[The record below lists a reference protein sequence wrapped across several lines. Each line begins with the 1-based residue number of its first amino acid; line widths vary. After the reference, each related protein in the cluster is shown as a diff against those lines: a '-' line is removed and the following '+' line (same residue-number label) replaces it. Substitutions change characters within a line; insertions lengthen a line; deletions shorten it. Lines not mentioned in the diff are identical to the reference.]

1 MPASWLQSVNP
12 FFIIVLAPVFGALW
26 LKLAAKNMNPSAP
39 LKFGFGLILL
49 GLGFLMMVF
58 AARLVVAD
66 LDGSARVTTL
76 WLVMTYFL
84 HTSGELT
91 LSPVG
96 LSMTT
101 KLSPPKFVGQM
112 MGVWFIG
119 AALGNLIAGLFAGN
133 FEADNVAEMPSLF
146 WSVVLFSVGS
156 GIFFVIFSKP
166 LKKWMGGIE

>member
-1 MPASWLQSVNP
+1 
-12 FFIIVLAPVFGALW
+12 
-26 LKLAAKNMNPSAP
+26 
-39 LKFGFGLILL
+39 
-49 GLGFLMMVF
+49 
-58 AARLVVAD
+58 
-66 LDGSARVTTL
+66 
-76 WLVMTYFL
+76 
-84 HTSGELT
+84 
-91 LSPVG
+91 
-96 LSMTT
+96 MTT